1 MKIMAET
8 DYMDEVI
15 KSRKKEIDQIETIM
29 REINDIAKDMALETT
44 KQGEGLKRLDANIT
58 VARDNAK
65 EGLEQLE

>member
-1 MKIMAET
+1 
-8 DYMDEVI
+8 
-15 KSRKKEIDQIETIM
+15 M